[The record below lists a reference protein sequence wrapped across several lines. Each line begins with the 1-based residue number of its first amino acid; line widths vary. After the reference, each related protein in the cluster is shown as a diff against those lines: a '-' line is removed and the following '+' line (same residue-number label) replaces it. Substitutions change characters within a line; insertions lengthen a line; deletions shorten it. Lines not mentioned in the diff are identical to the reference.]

1 MIPIDQ
7 GGRGGGWPRSEL
19 ADVTGE
25 GSRLRSV
32 RRRQS
37 RTKHLA
43 RTVHDLYF
51 KPKYEQFKPRP
62 IWSLSNAFP
71 SAFKEPD
78 PIPQFKATAR
88 PGDFLQARFSQ
99 LF

>member
-1 MIPIDQ
+1 
-7 GGRGGGWPRSEL
+7 
-19 ADVTGE
+19 
-25 GSRLRSV
+25 
-32 RRRQS
+32 
-37 RTKHLA
+37 
-43 RTVHDLYF
+43 VHDLYF